1 MKKINCLICGK
12 NNNTLLHT
20 FDSIK
25 NPKIKG
31 LKVVRCNHC
40 GFVFMNPQ
48 PSLKELI
55 TFYPDS
61 LHESKRKSRLRFL
74 KELYEKIR
82 LRQVLHEAKNHPK
95 NILDIGCSNGFFLE
109 LAKSK
114 GLKIYGTEF
123 GKNQI
128 NYLKKNLT
136 KNIYASERELIGN
149 VKFDIITAF
158 DVIEHLQ
165 EPEEF
170 IKNCSKLLKE
180 DGLLVVMTM
189 VLDSWSYKTFKG
201 KVSWLSDQ
209 HLFYFTRGNF
219 KKLLERNGLEV
230 YKTRTYN
237 KSLLHLVLFVYQL
250 ISMGK
255 AEFADNVIFFIK
267 RKNEN
272 NKHIPK

>member
-1 MKKINCLICGK
+1 MKKTNCLICGK
-12 NNNTLLHT
+12 NNNALLHT

-31 LKVVRCNHC
+31 LKVVQCNHC

-82 LRQVLHEAKNHPK
+82 LRRVLHEAKNHPK
-95 NILDIGCSNGFFLE
+95 NLLDIGCSNGFFLE
-109 LAKSK
+109 LAKQK
-114 GLKIYGTEF
+114 GLEIYGTEF

-136 KNIYASERELIGN
+136 KNIYASERELVGK

-165 EPEEF
+165 EPEAF

-180 DGLLVVMTM
+180 DGLLVIMTM
-189 VLDSWSYKTFKG
+189 VLDSWCYRTFKG
-201 KVSWLSDQ
+201 RVSWLGDQ
-209 HLFYFTRGNF
+209 HLFYFSSNTF
-219 KKLLERNGLEV
+219 KILLERNGFKV
-230 YKTRTYN
+230 YKIKVYN
-237 KSLLHLVLFVYQL
+237 KSLLHLGLFVHQL
-250 ISMGK
+250 LTK
-255 AEFADNVIFFIK
+255 NKVEFSDNVIFFIK
-267 RKNEN
+267 RK
-272 NKHIPK
+272 K